1 MSDEVRAAADAYG
14 LVAKKQVHGNSKN
27 STKIQHGY
35 EIYEKETGDVVKT
48 GISGQKLNVN
58 QTSPRANS
66 QVNKWNKIEGEG
78 KYEARIVEKDM
89 QNRSSALEWE
99 RNNTNR
105 LSRERNTLSHHKR
118 PKPE

>member
-1 MSDEVRAAADAYG
+1 M
-14 LVAKKQVHGNSKN
+14 
-27 STKIQHGY
+27 
-35 EIYEKETGDVVKT
+35 
-48 GISGQKLNVN
+48 
-58 QTSPRANS
+58 
-66 QVNKWNKIEGEG
+66 NKWNKIEGEG

-105 LSRERNTLSHHKR
+105 LSREGNTLSHHKR

>member
-1 MSDEVRAAADAYG
+1 MRIAVTYENGEIFEEDMSDEDIDE
-14 LVAKKQVHGNSKN
+14 LCK
-27 STKIQHGY
+27 
-35 EIYEKETGDVVKT
+35 IYEKETGDVVKT

-105 LSRERNTLSHHKR
+105 LSREGNTLSHHKR

>member
-1 MSDEVRAAADAYG
+1 M
-14 LVAKKQVHGNSKN
+14 
-27 STKIQHGY
+27 
-35 EIYEKETGDVVKT
+35 
-48 GISGQKLNVN
+48 
-58 QTSPRANS
+58 
-66 QVNKWNKIEGEG
+66 NKWNKIEGEG